1 MVDTKIAPGRSR
13 MAMVL
18 KAIEERHDAGEPPF
32 GDVLEVIDAIEGP
45 GLTGFDICIAIPR
58 LVRAGRIRYALDG
71 IRMVAREDGT
81 PPATVVRT
89 RLVS

>member
-32 GDVLEVIDAIEGP
+32 GDVLEVTDAMEGS
-45 GLTGFDICIAIPR
+45 GLTDFDISIAISR
-58 LVRAGRIRYALDG
+58 LICNGQLRLALDG
-71 IRMVAREDGT
+71 IR
-81 PPATVVRT
+81 PI
-89 RLVS
+89 